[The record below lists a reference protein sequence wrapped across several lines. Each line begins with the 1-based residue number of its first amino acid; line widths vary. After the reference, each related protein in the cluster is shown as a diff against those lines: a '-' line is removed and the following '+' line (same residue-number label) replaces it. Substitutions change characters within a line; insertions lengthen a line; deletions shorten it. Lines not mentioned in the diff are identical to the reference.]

1 MRLLRLIAITAA
13 VLVAGCADIKE
24 IVNLAVAIQQEYKA
38 PANVNVRNKSHLV
51 ITFQNAP
58 QAAAKADNVERAEF
72 ARGVARFATAHY
84 KKAAELEDITIAFA
98 DVSSNGPVT
107 VTRTDAPYRFSMR
120 ELK

>member
-13 VLVAGCADIKE
+13 VLLAGCADLKE
-24 IVNLAVAIQQEYKA
+24 IVNLAVAIQQQYKA
-38 PANVNVRNKSHLV
+38 PVNVNIHNKSHLV

-58 QAAAKADNVERAEF
+58 QGAVKADNSERAGLAREVAKF
-72 ARGVARFATAHY
+72 AITHY
-84 KKAAELEDITIAFA
+84 KKAADLEDVTIAFA

-107 VTRTDAPYRFSMR
+107 ITRTERPYTFSIG